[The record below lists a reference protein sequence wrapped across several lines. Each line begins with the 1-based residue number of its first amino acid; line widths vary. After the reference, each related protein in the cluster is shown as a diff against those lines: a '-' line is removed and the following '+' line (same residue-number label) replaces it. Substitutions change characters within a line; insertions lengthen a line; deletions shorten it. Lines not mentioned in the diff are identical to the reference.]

1 MAINSITP
9 NGKELQILRDKSTA
23 QYKIQFTTGGE
34 LPLELSGIF
43 TNETYAQTA
52 VNQYL
57 DKQESKKK
65 VSTSKED

>member
-1 MAINSITP
+1 MKTFTTP
-9 NGKELQILRDKSTA
+9 NGKNIEIQRDKSTA

-57 DKQESKKK
+57 DKQETKK
-65 VSTSKED
+65 VKSEAKE

>member
-1 MAINSITP
+1 MKTFTTP
-9 NGKELQILRDKSTA
+9 NGKNIEIQRDKSTA

-57 DKQESKKK
+57 DKQETKK
-65 VSTSKED
+65 VKSETKE

>member
-34 LPLELSGIF
+34 LPLELTGIF

-57 DKQESKKK
+57 DKQETKK
-65 VSTSKED
+65 VKSEAKE